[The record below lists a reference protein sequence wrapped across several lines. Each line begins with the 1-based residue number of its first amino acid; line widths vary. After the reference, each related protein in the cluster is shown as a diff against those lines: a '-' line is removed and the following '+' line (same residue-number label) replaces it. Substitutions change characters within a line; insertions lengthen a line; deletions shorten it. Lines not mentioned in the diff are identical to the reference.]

1 MVLCSHGEQP
11 AVLDRGWKKRMELG
25 LGGMGREQTTTVALV
40 AQLLFFYLIQCTVDC
55 RFSKSGLANLDIQY
69 CIRIDYSEL
78 KECFVN
84 DF

>member
-1 MVLCSHGEQP
+1 MEEEDGVGIGGNGEGADNDCRVGSP
-11 AVLDRGWKKRMELG
+11 
-25 LGGMGREQTTTVALV
+25 VAF
-40 AQLLFFYLIQCTVDC
+40 FFYLIQCTVDC

-84 DF
+84 DC

>member
-40 AQLLFFYLIQCTVDC
+40 AQLLFFT
-55 RFSKSGLANLDIQY
+55 
-69 CIRIDYSEL
+69 
-78 KECFVN
+78 
-84 DF
+84 